1 MSNGDPRQ
9 PGAGQRRS
17 GKRRTRQRGRDR
29 NRKVRT
35 LSAGVVVVRR
45 EDDGWRV
52 LLLRAFQYW
61 DSPKGKVEEGETPLQ
76 GALREVEE
84 ETGITELDFFLG
96 QDYIETGPYAQGKV
110 ARYYIA
116 RTPSRRV
123 VLGINP
129 ELGRP
134 EHQEYRWVG
143 FRTARKLASPR
154 VRRVLDWAEQQLR
167 RAEEAPS
174 AETSGA
180 GPD

>member
-1 MSNGDPRQ
+1 M
-9 PGAGQRRS
+9 
-17 GKRRTRQRGRDR
+17 KI
-29 NRKVRT
+29 RT

-45 EDDGWRV
+45 EDDGWRL

-96 QDYIETGPYAQGKV
+96 HDYVETGPYAQGKV

-154 VRRVLDWAEQQLR
+154 VRRVLDWAEAQLDNGK
-167 RAEEAPS
+167 APDHQ
-174 AETSGA
+174 A
-180 GPD
+180 GSEPSSD